1 MTNAPSVVS
10 ITFGYLGVAAALGL
24 FLSPVSTCRRICRKR
39 SSEQFSALPYLAQLV
54 ESSWWALWAV
64 AAGDRMEMLVCNM
77 IGASFMAVYV
87 VVFLALPSKEH
98 RVKIYCQSAVAFL
111 LVGVAVTVAI
121 LVKDPDTIFGVSA
134 MTLNILKYA
143 SPLSVARR
151 VIATQSV
158 EYLPLPLTLA
168 SLACGICWGVHGLAL
183 EDVFIIVPNL
193 AGILCS
199 SLQIGLHLRYG
210 GHFGSKKKNTQTLEE
225 LESDDATY
233 QDVQCM
239 VGALLQRLEAIPSEH
254 QVWKDADRAGA
265 LSKCK
270 TDLNDFAKSMK
281 ADEPAQVGED
291 PATSDEGFVL
301 EV

>member
-24 FLSPVSTCRRICRKR
+24 FLSPVSTCRRICRKK
-39 SSEQFSALPYLAQLV
+39 SSEQFSALPYLAQFV
-54 ESSWWALWAV
+54 ESSWWALWAI
-64 AAGDRMEMLVCNM
+64 AAGDRMEMLVCNV

-87 VVFLALPSKEH
+87 VVFLVLPSKEH

-111 LVGVAVTVAI
+111 LVGIAVTVAI

-210 GHFGSKKKNTQTLEE
+210 DHFGSKKDTQPLEE
-225 LESDDATY
+225 ADTGDATY
-233 QDVQCM
+233 QDVQSM
-239 VGALLQRLEAIPSEH
+239 VGALLQRLEAIPCEH
-254 QVWKDADRAGA
+254 QVWKNADRAGA

-281 ADEPAQVGED
+281 ADETAQVGED
-291 PATSDEGFVL
+291 AATSDEGFVL
-301 EV
+301 AV

>member
-1 MTNAPSVVS
+1 
-10 ITFGYLGVAAALGL
+10 
-24 FLSPVSTCRRICRKR
+24 
-39 SSEQFSALPYLAQLV
+39 
-54 ESSWWALWAV
+54 
-64 AAGDRMEMLVCNM
+64 MEMLVCNV